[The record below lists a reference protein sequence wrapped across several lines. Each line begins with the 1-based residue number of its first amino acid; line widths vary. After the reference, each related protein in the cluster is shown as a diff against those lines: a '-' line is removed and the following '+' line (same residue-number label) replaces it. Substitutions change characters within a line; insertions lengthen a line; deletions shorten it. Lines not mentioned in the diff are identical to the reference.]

1 MNTMAMTTPIA
12 TAMKNRIDDGC
23 DVGEEVLFMDMAQ
36 YGKVLWAW
44 GGGNNIRTK

>member
-1 MNTMAMTTPIA
+1 MAMTTPIA

-23 DVGEEVLFMDMAQ
+23 DVGEEVLFVDMVHL
-36 YGKVLWAW
+36 GAW